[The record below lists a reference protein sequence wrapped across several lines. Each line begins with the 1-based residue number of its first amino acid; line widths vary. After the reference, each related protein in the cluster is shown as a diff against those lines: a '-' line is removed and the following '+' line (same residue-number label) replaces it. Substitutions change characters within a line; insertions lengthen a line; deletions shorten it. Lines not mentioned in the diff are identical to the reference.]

1 MNIGKYAILSLFNTD
16 LMQDKQVFSSKGVLD
31 FLSTT
36 PKNRLVFDLNN
47 SLEIDC
53 IDIGYQLASALKN
66 IENPSM
72 LVGNVINRLILEHKS
87 FDNSLGYVIAF
98 KNIGILFEP
107 ALKINW
113 GILLDSISKSITLV
127 MCAPGVVKNDTYYF
141 MNENSG
147 ISMDLKGMSYYVIE

>member
-1 MNIGKYAILSLFNTD
+1 LFNTD
-16 LMQDKQVFSSKGVLD
+16 LMQDKQINSRKGVLD

-53 IDIGYQLASALKN
+53 IDIGYQLASTLKN
-66 IENPSM
+66 MESPSM

-107 ALKINW
+107 GLKINLEV
-113 GILLDSISKSITLV
+113 LLDSISKSITLV
-127 MCAPGVVKNDTYYF
+127 MCSLGVVKNDTF
-141 MNENSG
+141 FFLNENSG
-147 ISMDLKGMSYYVIE
+147 ISIDLMGMSYYVIE

>member
-1 MNIGKYAILSLFNTD
+1 
-16 LMQDKQVFSSKGVLD
+16 MQNKRNNSIDGALE

-36 PKNRLVFDLNN
+36 PKNRLVFDLNG
-47 SLEIDC
+47 SMGIDS
-53 IDIGYQLASALKN
+53 IDVGYQLASTLKDM
-66 IENPSM
+66 ESPSM
-72 LVGNVINRLILEHKS
+72 LVGNIINKLILEHKTL
-87 FDNSLGYVIAF
+87 DNRLGYVVAF

-107 ALKINW
+107 ALKINL
-113 GILLDSISKSITLV
+113 GMLLDSISKSITLV

>member
-1 MNIGKYAILSLFNTD
+1 
-16 LMQDKQVFSSKGVLD
+16 MQNKRNNSIEGALE

-36 PKNRLVFDLNN
+36 PKNRLVFDLNG
-47 SLEIDC
+47 SMGIDS
-53 IDIGYQLASALKN
+53 IDVGYQLASTLKDM
-66 IENPSM
+66 ESPSM
-72 LVGNVINRLILEHKS
+72 LVGNIINKLILEHKT
-87 FDNSLGYVIAF
+87 FNDSLGYVIAF

-107 ALKINW
+107 ALKINL
-113 GILLDSISKSITLV
+113 GMMLDSISKSITLV

>member
-1 MNIGKYAILSLFNTD
+1 MFNTD
-16 LMQDKQVFSSKGVLD
+16 LMQDKQINSRKGVLD

-53 IDIGYQLASALKN
+53 IDIGYQLASTLKDM
-66 IENPSM
+66 ESPSM

-98 KNIGILFEP
+98 IQIFYGKYKSFVYEILNYILKMLQKKNR
-107 ALKINW
+107 
-113 GILLDSISKSITLV
+113 
-127 MCAPGVVKNDTYYF
+127 
-141 MNENSG
+141 
-147 ISMDLKGMSYYVIE
+147 